1 MLEGQIM
8 IIDGVQ
14 YRQITGFPMY
24 YIDCEG
30 NVWSKN
36 RGRHLVPFVRNGI
49 SYVVLCKNNWSTQ
62 RTIAKLVAEAFVP
75 NPNPKELKYVRH
87 KDGDTT
93 NNSFDNLEWCT
104 KKEMYEKKC
113 TRT

>member
-8 IIDGVQ
+8 RIEGVQ

-30 NVWSKN
+30 NVWSRN

-49 SYVVLCKNNWSTQ
+49 SYVVLCKNSWSTQ
-62 RTIAKLVAEAFVP
+62 RTINKLVAEAFIP
-75 NPNPKELKYVRH
+75 NPNPKELKYVRY

-104 KKEMYEKKC
+104 KKEIHEKKC
-113 TRT
+113 TRI